1 MLEQILGKKSDNIS
15 VAELKSRMQGYDSV
29 LIDLGTGDG
38 SFAYR
43 YARKHPECF
52 VIGIDA
58 DRASLAKSSAKAM
71 KKPARGGCE
80 NAAFLCMNVLE
91 MPADFS
97 GFATKVHVNFPWGS
111 LMEAAY
117 LAEEHFMGSIKRLFK
132 GQGEFVFYL
141 NTYVFEN
148 DNQREHMGLTEFD
161 QEYVNTELLPKYEAL
176 NFKVTEQRFMGPEDL
191 AKEDVPST
199 WAGRLVRGSGRN
211 TFLLKADVQ
220 ND

>member
-1 MLEQILGKKSDNIS
+1 MLEQIFGKKSEQLS
-15 VAELKSRMQGYDSV
+15 VAELKNRMDGYDSV

-43 YARKHPECF
+43 YARKNPQTF

-71 KKPARGGCE
+71 KKPSRGGCE
-80 NAAFLCMNVLE
+80 NAAFLCMNVLK
-91 MPADFS
+91 MPEDFS
-97 GFATKVHVNFPWGS
+97 GFATTVHINFPWGS
-111 LMEAAY
+111 LMESAY
-117 LAEEHFMGSIKRLFK
+117 LAEEDFMGSVKNLFK
-132 GQGEFVFYL
+132 AQGEFVFYL

-148 DNQREHMGLTEFD
+148 DGQREHMGLQEFD
-161 QEYVNTELLPKYEAL
+161 QEYVNSKLIPAYEKL
-176 NFKVTEQRFMGPEDL
+176 DFKITEQRFMGPEEL

-211 TFLLKADVQ
+211 TFLLKADV
-220 ND
+220 NHD